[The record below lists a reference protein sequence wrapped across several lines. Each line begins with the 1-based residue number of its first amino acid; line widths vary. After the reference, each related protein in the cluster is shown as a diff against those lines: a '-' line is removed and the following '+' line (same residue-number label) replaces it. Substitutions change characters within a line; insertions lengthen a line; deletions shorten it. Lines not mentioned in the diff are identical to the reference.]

1 MVFQKMDDK
10 YAVFIKDVDKEY
22 GKNVVLRKMCM
33 RVERGTI
40 YGLLGASGCGKT
52 TLLKTVVG
60 TSRVDGGEISILGGR
75 PGDGESAFPGPKV
88 GYMPQDI
95 ALCGEFTVQDAVL
108 YYGRIFGMSD
118 ALILER
124 YMNLHQLLELPP
136 HDRYLRNCSGGEQRR
151 VSLAATL
158 IHKPDLLIMDE
169 PTVGLDPVIRERI
182 WNHLLEITRTEKT
195 SVIIT
200 THYVEECRNVDTVG
214 FMRNGRLLAEDS
226 PKLLLEK
233 YDVETLE
240 QVFLILATN
249 DAGHVSYNLPV
260 TQSKEKPIKKSAN
273 CCRWKKKFSVNK
285 RRFRALIDKNWK
297 QFYRN
302 ITGIFFLLSFPVMEI
317 GAFLSS
323 VGGDVRN
330 IPIGI
335 INSESTNCSNY
346 TNTTAV
352 PYDYFYC
359 HFQNLS
365 CRFLSY
371 IDDPMIEKRYYS
383 SLDPAML
390 GVKKGEIAG
399 IIYLSDNFTY
409 YFEKRI
415 ENLNDEHGEIIDF
428 SQIKI
433 WLDMSNY
440 QIGSSLKYKL
450 VEKYNEFQDAVFT
463 ECEFNLQVYH
473 SPLRMDNFY
482 VGSNKHEPFIIFM
495 LPGILITIQF
505 FLSAVMTS
513 QIIVTERHDGVWD
526 RSVVAGVT
534 SMEITLSHFVLQC
547 AVSLIQTLE
556 LMFCTFALYRQEY
569 VGSLWLMFLLV
580 FSQGVC
586 GMAYGFFI
594 SVISTDHTMAN
605 VVLTGLY
612 LPVNLLS
619 GWMWPVEGMMY
630 GLRVVARCLPLTVA
644 IESFRNIFKKGWDLS
659 YVRVMDGFLIG
670 TVWTVFFGVLSVCL
684 ISRKR

>member
-1 MVFQKMDDK
+1 MDDK
-10 YAVFIKDVDKEY
+10 YAVFIKDVTKIY
-22 GKNVVLRKMCM
+22 GKQAVLKKMCM
-33 RVERGTI
+33 SVERGTI

-52 TLLKTVVG
+52 TLLKSVVG
-60 TSRVDGGEISILGGR
+60 TTKVEKGEIRVLGGR
-75 PGDGESAFPGPKV
+75 PGDGKYAFPGPKV
-88 GYMPQDI
+88 GYMPQDT
-95 ALCGEFTVQDAVL
+95 ALCGEFTVRDAVF
-108 YYGRIFGMSD
+108 YFGRIFRMTD
-118 ALILER
+118 DLILER
-124 YMNLHQLLELPP
+124 YNNLHQMLELPP

-158 IHKPDLLIMDE
+158 IHKPELLIMDE
-169 PTVGLDPVIRERI
+169 PTVGLDPVMREKI
-182 WNHLLEITRTEKT
+182 WNHLYEITRSEKT

-214 FMRNGRLLAEDS
+214 FMRKGRLLAEES
-226 PKLLLEK
+226 PKLLLDT
-233 YDVETLE
+233 YRAETLE
-240 QVFLILATN
+240 QVFLILAQNDVNLKRSSISVLENNAQNTIQVEQRRTN
-249 DAGHVSYNLPV
+249 CG
-260 TQSKEKPIKKSAN
+260 T
-273 CCRWKKKFSVNK
+273 WKRRFTVDK

-330 IPIGI
+330 IPVGI
-335 INSESTNCSNY
+335 INNEIRDCSNF
-346 TNTTAV
+346 TSNGTAI

-359 HFQNLS
+359 HFHNMS

-371 IDDPMIEKRYYS
+371 VDDPMIQKMYYPT
-383 SLDPAML
+383 LEDAML
-390 GVKKGEIAG
+390 GVKNGEIAG
-399 IIYLSDNFTY
+399 IIHLSQNFTY
-409 YFEKRI
+409 FFEKRFEDLRN
-415 ENLNDEHGEIIDF
+415 ENSEILDL

-450 VEKYNEFQDAVFT
+450 VQKYNDFQDAVLT
-463 ECEFNLQVYH
+463 ECGFDLKLYH
-473 SPLRMDNFY
+473 EPLRIDNFY

-505 FLSAVMTS
+505 FLGAVMTS
-513 QIIVTERHDGVWD
+513 QIIITDRHDGVWD
-526 RSVVAGVT
+526 RSIVAGVT
-534 SMEITLSHFVLQC
+534 SMEITLSHFILQLALC
-547 AVSLIQTLE
+547 VIQTIE
-556 LMFCTFALYRQEY
+556 LMFCTFVLYQLEY
-569 VGSLWLMFLLV
+569 IGSLSLMFLLV

-586 GMAYGFFI
+586 GMAYGFFV

-619 GWMWPVEGMMY
+619 GWMWPVEGMVY
-630 GLRVVARCLPLTVA
+630 GLRVLARCLPLTVA

-659 YVRVMDGFLIG
+659 YIQVLDGFLIG
-670 TVWTVFFGVLSVCL
+670 IVWTIFFGLLSVYL
-684 ISRKR
+684 ISKKR